1 MELKRQIGLAGGI
14 AMVVGGVIGMG
25 AFVLIPIICAKAGSA
40 AWLAVSIALITSLL
54 SVFPLIQLSSAYPVA
69 GGGFEYGRKFLSPFT
84 GILFSWWSIIGGAA
98 AVALVAFG
106 LVESF
111 KAYLP
116 ANISMH
122 LLSILLVLMFYAFY
136 LLGIKFLMLLQVLM
150 SVQMLL
156 ALLLYTIPVLQKFG
170 GNAAFSLP
178 QNDNFFMAI
187 VFSFNICLGFQII
200 MELGEEMENPKR
212 NIPLSLIIGA
222 AIILVIY
229 LMTIAAYSGIVGQ
242 GNLAL
247 KPEMVGT
254 ANRLLPQW
262 AIVFIRIGVLS
273 AGLTCFNGAAIAI
286 PREVLAQA
294 RAGILPEVFARINKN
309 GTPQYAVS
317 LFFVAVCLMLLLGE
331 LLEQTKI
338 LQFFFGTDTIEFY
351 GFLTIFGMMT
361 LTIGISL
368 AAWKL
373 PSIAPQLYQN
383 AYIRFSKFWLALFVT
398 ISILSSLFLIL
409 LVSTKWIV
417 PLIFAMLTLL
427 IWLVFRKR
435 ASPPQSS

>member
-1 MELKRQIGLAGGI
+1 
-14 AMVVGGVIGMG
+14 MVVGGVIGMG

-40 AWLAVSIALITSLL
+40 AWLSVSIALITSLL
-54 SVFPLIQLSSAYPVA
+54 GVFPLIQLSSAYPVA
-69 GGGFEYGRKFLSPFT
+69 GGGYEYGRKFLSPFT

-106 LVESF
+106 LIESF
-111 KAYLP
+111 RAYLP
-116 ANISMH
+116 ADISMH
-122 LLSILLVLMFYAFY
+122 ILSILLVLVSYAFY

-150 SVQMLL
+150 SVQMML
-156 ALLLYTIPVLQKFG
+156 ALLLYTVPVLQQFG
-170 GNAAFSLP
+170 GNAEFSMP
-178 QNDNFFMAI
+178 QNSNFFMAI

-222 AIILVIY
+222 AIILAIY

-242 GNLAL
+242 SNLAS

-254 ANRLLPQW
+254 ANKLLPQW
-262 AIVFIRIGVLS
+262 AIIFIRIGVIS

-286 PREVLAQA
+286 PREIFAQA
-294 RAGILPEVFARINKN
+294 RAGILPQAFARINQN

-317 LFFVAVCLMLLLGE
+317 LFFASVCFILLLGE
-331 LLEQTKI
+331 LLDQTGI
-338 LQFFFGTDTIEFY
+338 LQSFFGTDTIEFY

-361 LTIGISL
+361 LTIGISI

-373 PSIAPQLYQN
+373 PAIAPELYNN
-383 AYIRFSKFWLALFVT
+383 AYIRFSKFWLAVFVG
-398 ISILSSLFLIL
+398 ISILSSLFLIF

-417 PLIFAMLTLL
+417 PLIFALFSLL
-427 IWLVFRKR
+427 IWLVFRRK
-435 ASPPQSS
+435 ASSSEL

>member
-1 MELKRQIGLAGGI
+1 
-14 AMVVGGVIGMG
+14 MVVGGVIGMG

-40 AWLAVSIALITSLL
+40 AWLSVSIALITSLL
-54 SVFPLIQLSSAYPVA
+54 GVFPLIQLSSAYPVA
-69 GGGFEYGRKFLSPFT
+69 GGGYEYGRKFLSPFT

-106 LVESF
+106 LIESF
-111 KAYLP
+111 RAYLP
-116 ANISMH
+116 ADISMH
-122 LLSILLVLMFYAFY
+122 ILSILLVLVSYAFY

-150 SVQMLL
+150 SVQMML
-156 ALLLYTIPVLQKFG
+156 ALLLYTVPVLQQFG
-170 GNAAFSLP
+170 GNAEFSMP
-178 QNDNFFMAI
+178 QNGNFFMAI

-222 AIILVIY
+222 AIILTIY

-242 GNLAL
+242 SNLAS

-254 ANRLLPQW
+254 ANKLLPQW
-262 AIVFIRIGVLS
+262 AIIFIRIGVIS

-286 PREVLAQA
+286 PREIFAQA
-294 RAGILPEVFARINKN
+294 RAGILPQAFARINQN

-317 LFFVAVCLMLLLGE
+317 LFFASVCFILLLGE
-331 LLEQTKI
+331 LLDQTGI
-338 LQFFFGTDTIEFY
+338 LQSFFGTDTIEFY

-361 LTIGISL
+361 LTIGISI

-373 PSIAPQLYQN
+373 PAIAPELYNN
-383 AYIRFSKFWLALFVT
+383 AYIRFSKFWLAVFVG

-417 PLIFAMLTLL
+417 PLIFALFSLL
-427 IWLVFRKR
+427 IWLVFRRK
-435 ASPPQSS
+435 ASSSEF

>member
-1 MELKRQIGLAGGI
+1 VELKRQIGLAGGI

-25 AFVLIPIICAKAGSA
+25 AFVLIPIICAKAGGA
-40 AWLAVSIALITSLL
+40 AWLSVSIALITSLV

-69 GGGFEYGRKFLSPFT
+69 GGGYEYGRKFISPFA
-84 GILFSWWSIIGGAA
+84 GILFSWWSVIGGAA
-98 AVALVAFG
+98 AVALVAYG

-116 ANISMH
+116 SNISMH
-122 LLSILLVLMFYAFY
+122 ILSILLLLIFFVVY
-136 LLGIKFLMLLQVLM
+136 LSGIKFLMLLQVLM

-156 ALLLYTIPVLQKFG
+156 ALLFYTIPVLQKFG
-170 GNAAFSLP
+170 GDAVFTLP
-178 QNDNFFMAI
+178 QNENFFMAI

-222 AIILVIY
+222 AIILGIY

-242 GNLAL
+242 PNLSL

-254 ANRLLPQW
+254 AIGLIPKW
-262 AIVFIRIGVLS
+262 AIIFIRIGIIS

-286 PREVLAQA
+286 PREIFAQA
-294 RAGILPEVFARINKN
+294 RAGILPEIFSRINKN

-317 LFFVAVCLMLLLGE
+317 IFFVVVCLILLLGE
-331 LLEQTKI
+331 LLEQSGV
-338 LQFFFGTDTIEFY
+338 LQSFFGKDIIEFY

-361 LTIGISL
+361 LTIGISI

-373 PSIAPQLYQN
+373 PSIAPELYQN
-383 AYIRFSKFWLALFVT
+383 AYIRFSKFWLAAFVT
-398 ISILSSLFLIL
+398 ISILSSLFLII
-409 LVSTKWIV
+409 LVSTKWLV
-417 PLIFAMLTLL
+417 PLVFGVLSLL
-427 IWLVFRKR
+427 VWLAFKNSIK
-435 ASPPQSS
+435 AKQ

>member
-1 MELKRQIGLAGGI
+1 
-14 AMVVGGVIGMG
+14 MVVGGVIGMG

-40 AWLAVSIALITSLL
+40 AWLAVTIALITSLL
-54 SVFPLIQLSSAYPVA
+54 GVFPLIQLSSAYPVA
-69 GGGFEYGRKFLSPFT
+69 GGGYEYGRKFLSPFT

-106 LVESF
+106 LIESF
-111 KAYLP
+111 RAYLP
-116 ANISMH
+116 ADVSMH
-122 LLSILLVLMFYAFY
+122 ILSILLVLVSYAFY

-150 SVQMLL
+150 SVQMML
-156 ALLLYTIPVLQKFG
+156 ALLLYTIPVLQQFG
-170 GNAAFSLP
+170 GNAEFSMP
-178 QNDNFFMAI
+178 QNSNFFMAI

-212 NIPLSLIIGA
+212 NIPLSLMIGA
-222 AIILVIY
+222 AIILAIY

-242 GNLAL
+242 SNLAS

-254 ANRLLPQW
+254 ANNLLPQW
-262 AIVFIRIGVLS
+262 AIIFIRIGVIS

-286 PREVLAQA
+286 PREIFAQA
-294 RAGILPEVFARINKN
+294 RAGILPQALARINKN

-317 LFFVAVCLMLLLGE
+317 LFFASVCFILLLGE
-331 LLEQTKI
+331 LLDQTGI
-338 LQFFFGTDTIEFY
+338 LQSFFGTDTIEFY

-361 LTIGISL
+361 LTIGISI

-373 PSIAPQLYQN
+373 PAIAPELYNN
-383 AYIRFSKFWLALFVT
+383 AYIRFSKFWLAVFVG

-417 PLIFAMLTLL
+417 PLIFALFSML
-427 IWLVFRKR
+427 IWLVFRRK
-435 ASPPQSS
+435 ASSSEF

>member
-1 MELKRQIGLAGGI
+1 VELKRQIGLAGGI

-25 AFVLIPIICAKAGSA
+25 AFVLIPIICARAGSA
-40 AWLAVSIALITSLL
+40 AWLSVSIALITSLL

-69 GGGFEYGRKFLSPFT
+69 GGGYEYGRKFLSPFT

-106 LVESF
+106 LIESF
-111 KAYLP
+111 RAYLP
-116 ANISMH
+116 ADISMH
-122 LLSILLVLMFYAFY
+122 ILSILLVLVSYAFY

-150 SVQMLL
+150 SVQMML
-156 ALLLYTIPVLQKFG
+156 ALLLYTIPVLHKFG
-170 GNAAFSLP
+170 GNAEFSMP

-200 MELGEEMENPKR
+200 MELGEEMEKPKR

-222 AIILVIY
+222 AIILAIY

-242 GNLAL
+242 SNLAS

-262 AIVFIRIGVLS
+262 AIIFIRIGVIS

-286 PREVLAQA
+286 PREIFAQA
-294 RAGILPEVFARINKN
+294 RAGILPQAFARINQN

-317 LFFVAVCLMLLLGE
+317 LFFASVCFILLLGE
-331 LLEQTKI
+331 LLDQTGI
-338 LQFFFGTDTIEFY
+338 LQSFFGTDTIEFY

-361 LTIGISL
+361 LTIGISI

-373 PSIAPQLYQN
+373 PTIAPELYNN
-383 AYIRFSKFWLALFVT
+383 AYIRFSKFWLAVFVG

-417 PLIFAMLTLL
+417 PLIFALFSLL
-427 IWLVFRKR
+427 IWLVFRRKV
-435 ASPPQSS
+435 SST

>member
-1 MELKRQIGLAGGI
+1 VELKRQIGLAGGI

-40 AWLAVSIALITSLL
+40 AWLSVSIALITSLL
-54 SVFPLIQLSSAYPVA
+54 GVFPLIQLSSAYPVA
-69 GGGFEYGRKFLSPFT
+69 GGGYEYGRKFLSPFT

-106 LVESF
+106 LIESF
-111 KAYLP
+111 RAYLP
-116 ANISMH
+116 ADISMH
-122 LLSILLVLMFYAFY
+122 ILSILLVLVSYAFY

-150 SVQMLL
+150 SVQMML
-156 ALLLYTIPVLQKFG
+156 ALLLYTVPVLQQFG
-170 GNAAFSLP
+170 GNAEFSMP
-178 QNDNFFMAI
+178 QNGNFFMAI

-222 AIILVIY
+222 AIILTIY

-242 GNLAL
+242 SNLAS

-254 ANRLLPQW
+254 ANKLLPQW
-262 AIVFIRIGVLS
+262 AIIFIRIGVIS

-286 PREVLAQA
+286 PREIFAQA
-294 RAGILPEVFARINKN
+294 RAGILPQAFARINQN

-317 LFFVAVCLMLLLGE
+317 LFFASVCFILLLGE
-331 LLEQTKI
+331 LLDQTGI
-338 LQFFFGTDTIEFY
+338 LQSFFGTDTIEFY

-361 LTIGISL
+361 LTIGISI

-373 PSIAPQLYQN
+373 PAIAPELYNN
-383 AYIRFSKFWLALFVT
+383 AYIRFSKFWLAVFVG

-417 PLIFAMLTLL
+417 PLIFALFSLL
-427 IWLVFRKR
+427 IWLVFRRK
-435 ASPPQSS
+435 ASSSEF